1 MPDSLPT
8 RLRDAL
14 TASRQHL
21 LSERTASG
29 HWEGWLSSS
38 ALSTA
43 TAVLALLKSPDGP
56 RHHGDLTARALDW
69 LAGTQT
75 NSGGWGDTPVSRPNI
90 ATTLLCWAAFGLAGE
105 ETAAAHVETVR
116 RCEGWIFKEAGST
129 APPDLAAALFRR
141 YGRDKTFAVPI
152 LMACAIGKRLGP
164 EPDCWRLVSPLPF
177 ELAALP
183 RTWFA
188 ALRLPVVS
196 YALPALIAI
205 GQARHHHAPAL
216 WPWSRVRRAAA
227 GRTLRLLEEIQP
239 EGGGF
244 LEATPLTSF
253 VSMAL
258 SAAGQGG
265 SGTTQAANG
274 FLLRSVRPDG
284 SWPIDT
290 NLATWGTTL
299 SIKALGPAL
308 PVEAVSGLRHWLENQ
323 QYKVRHPY
331 CLSAPGGWAWTD
343 LPGGVPDADD
353 TAGALLALHA
363 LEHPAV
369 ASGSGNPPDQS
380 KSPDNARTSLPA
392 GEAGSRW
399 LAGLQ
404 NRDGG
409 MPTFCKGWGAL
420 PFDRSAPDLTA
431 HALAAW
437 QSWRGRLARDP
448 LPAMGRAVDFL
459 ARTQRADGAW
469 LPLWFGNEWEADEAN
484 PVFGTATVLKYL
496 CLLPAAGFP
505 ALPKVRAAAAGFLL
519 KSRLPDGRWG
529 GGPGNPHASIEE
541 TAAAIEALAGFA
553 KAGEP
558 NSGPVS
564 SAELREALESG
575 AEALLTLTSGGTR
588 FEPAPI
594 GLYFARLWYHEQLYP
609 LIGATGAL
617 RALAEYFSAP
627 AGGSER

>member
-1 MPDSLPT
+1 MSESLPR
-8 RLRDAL
+8 RLRDAFA
-14 TASRQHL
+14 ASRRGL
-21 LSERTASG
+21 LGERAAAG
-29 HWEGWLSSS
+29 HWEGHLSSS

-56 RHHGDLTARALDW
+56 RLHAALAGRALDW
-69 LAGTQT
+69 LAATQT
-75 NSGGWGDTPVSRPNI
+75 ASGGWGDTPVSRPNI

-105 ETAAAHVETVR
+105 TAAVTHAETLR
-116 RCEGWIFKEAGST
+116 RCEIRIAGEAGSLS
-129 APPDLAAALFRR
+129 PDDLAAALTRR

-152 LMACAIGKRLGP
+152 LMACAIGGRLGP
-164 EPDCWRLVSPLPF
+164 EPECWKRVSALPF

-183 RTWFA
+183 RQWFA

-205 GQARHHHAPAL
+205 GQVRHHHAPSRW
-216 WPWSRVRRAAA
+216 WPWRRLRRAAVK
-227 GRTLRLLEEIQP
+227 RTLRLLEDIQP

-258 SAAGQGG
+258 SSAGQGG
-265 SGTTQAANG
+265 SETAREAHG
-274 FLLRSVRPDG
+274 FLLRSVRADG

-299 SIKALGPAL
+299 SIKALGETLPPDAVPAL
-308 PVEAVSGLRHWLENQ
+308 RTWLENQ
-323 QYKVRHPY
+323 QYTVQHPY
-331 CLSAPGGWAWTD
+331 CLSPPGGWAWTD

-353 TAGALLALHA
+353 TAGALLALHS
-363 LEHPAV
+363 L
-369 ASGSGNPPDQS
+369 SGGE
-380 KSPDNARTSLPA
+380 SPGAGAAHFPA
-392 GEAGSRW
+392 GPTNAAAAGARW

-437 QSWRGRLARDP
+437 QAWRGS
-448 LPAMGRAVDFL
+448 LPENPAPSMRRAVDFL

-469 LPLWFGNEWEADEAN
+469 LPLWFGNEWQPDENN

-496 CLLPAAGFP
+496 APLPAGEFPLLPA
-505 ALPKVRAAAAGFLL
+505 VRAKAAAFLL
-519 KSRLPDGRWG
+519 QTQRPDGSWG
-529 GGPGNPHASIEE
+529 GGSGGGPSSIEE
-541 TAAAIEALAGFA
+541 TATALEALTLFA
-553 KAGEP
+553 AARP
-558 NSGPVS
+558 DAALPS
-564 SAELREALESG
+564 ALERG
-575 AEALLTLTSGGTR
+575 AEALLRLTENGIR
-588 FEPAPI
+588 FDPAPI
-594 GLYFARLWYHEQLYP
+594 GLYFARLWYHEKLYP
-609 LIGATGAL
+609 VIAATAAFRAL
-617 RALAEYFSAP
+617 RGFFPVTAEDSIP
-627 AGGSER
+627 